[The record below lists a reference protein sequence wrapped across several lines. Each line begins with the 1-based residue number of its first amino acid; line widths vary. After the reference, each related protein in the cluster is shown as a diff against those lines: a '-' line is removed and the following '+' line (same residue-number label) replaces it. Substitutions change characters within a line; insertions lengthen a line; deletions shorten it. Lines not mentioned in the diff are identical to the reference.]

1 MTYTVVWI
9 PSALNELADLWNHAP
24 GRQEIT
30 DAADAIDA
38 ILRADPYAASESRE
52 GNLRI
57 LFVPPL
63 AVLFDVSDPD
73 CLVTVRALW
82 RPG

>member
-1 MTYTVVWI
+1 MKYTVVWI
-9 PSALNELADLWNHAP
+9 PSALSELADLWNHAHN
-24 GRQEIT
+24 RQEIT
-30 DAADAIDA
+30 DAADTIDS
-38 ILRADPYAASESRE
+38 ILRANPYVDSESRE

-73 CLVTVRALW
+73 YLVTVRAVW
-82 RPG
+82 RPS